1 MYSAPQPVQE
11 RNCLLQSLGYTRN
24 KDVLNRVL
32 NLALSP
38 RLRDQ
43 AAVLIHLSV
52 VQRYQITIGT
62 GSVLLFL
69 RLLCCLD
76 GSFALET
83 MGNRISFDFQ
93 YLREE
98 IIREIF

>member
-1 MYSAPQPVQE
+1 MQE

-43 AAVLIHLSV
+43 ASVLTHLSF
-52 VQRYQITIGT
+52 VQRHKITIGST
-62 GSVLLFL
+62 VILVCVCVCVF
-69 RLLCCLD
+69 RLC
-76 GSFALET
+76 GF
-83 MGNRISFDFQ
+83 ISSGINGQQNKF
-93 YLREE
+93 
-98 IIREIF
+98 

>member
-1 MYSAPQPVQE
+1 MDVLKLCTSQPVQE

-43 AAVLIHLSV
+43 ASVLIHLSV
-52 VQRYQITIGT
+52 IQITIG
-62 GSVLLFL
+62 SAVILVCVV
-69 RLLCCLD
+69 RLYGFIC
-76 GSFALET
+76 S
-83 MGNRISFDFQ
+83 GNNGQQNEF
-93 YLREE
+93 
-98 IIREIF
+98 